1 MLRGGTPAG
10 DLATLSTDAGG
21 SGRTPAGDANP
32 PEEAL
37 RSVERDKPVSLA
49 GIGSRWVIRHRQIL
63 LRHAHPV
70 DAAHSR
76 PLLPA
81 AGSPSSPSMNGHS
94 RRPPGPDA
102 GAPSRSPAPHQEP
115 KPQHRPPDSTE
126 PAPFSSQIPAV
137 TPTPTKMTQHSSRK
151 STRRVAQMQM
161 HTAARCPPIAHRNP
175 HCLAQPN
182 PPPPTPLCGYPS
194 SHPRAQ
200 TLGGTGEIG
209 TDSAMGQRCKVPGQE
224 AGNRR
229 VLRCQS
235 VSWDDAG
242 DGREA
247 G

>member
-182 PPPPTPLCGYPS
+182 PPPPHAPMRLPVESPASTNFG
-194 SHPRAQ
+194 
-200 TLGGTGEIG
+200 
-209 TDSAMGQRCKVPGQE
+209 
-224 AGNRR
+224 
-229 VLRCQS
+229 
-235 VSWDDAG
+235 WDWGDRDGLG
-242 DGREA
+242 DGPALQGPGSRGGKPA
-247 G
+247 GSAVSVGQLG